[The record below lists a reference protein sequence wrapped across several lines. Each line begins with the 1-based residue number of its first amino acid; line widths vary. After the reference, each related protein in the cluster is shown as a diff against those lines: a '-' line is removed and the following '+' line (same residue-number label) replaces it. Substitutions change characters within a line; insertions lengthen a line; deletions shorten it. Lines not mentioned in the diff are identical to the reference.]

1 MLQKFIF
8 ERKTEI
14 ESLCMMYDVKTMY
27 FFGSAC
33 SDRFND
39 KSDIDILISFKD
51 ISIERYTDNFF
62 NLHEELEKLF
72 KRKVDLLTESSV
84 VNPFLR
90 ESIEESRE
98 LLYAA

>member
-8 ERKTEI
+8 QKKAEI
-14 ESLCMMYDVKTMY
+14 VRLCVMYNVKTMH
-27 FFGSAC
+27 FFGSVC

-39 KSDIDILISFKD
+39 ESDIDILISFND

-62 NLHEELEKLF
+62 NLHADLEKIF
-72 KRKVDLLTESSV
+72 QRRVDLLTEASI